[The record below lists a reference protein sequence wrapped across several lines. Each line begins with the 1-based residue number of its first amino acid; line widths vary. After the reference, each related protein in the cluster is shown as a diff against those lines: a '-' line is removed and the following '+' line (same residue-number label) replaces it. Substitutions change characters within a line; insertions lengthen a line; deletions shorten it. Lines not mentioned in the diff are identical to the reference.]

1 MSNTPLILTI
11 NPGTTT
17 TRLGL
22 FEPRGAAV
30 TCVTETTI
38 EHDETVMAAFATI
51 ADQLDFRAQAISAF
65 LSTFSNGVTLA
76 AVAGRGGMLSPVP
89 AGVIAVN
96 DALVDFA
103 LHTPVYRHASNLG
116 APLAQAI
123 AKQHDIKAFI
133 VDPVSVDELPDVA
146 RISGFPDLPRFSF
159 VHALNIRACGR
170 RLADNLGKPFDAL
183 NAVVVHMGAGVS
195 IAAIKNGRIVESSN
209 RMENSPFSPER
220 AGGLPIMPLIEL
232 CYSGK
237 YTESVLKK
245 KLYGNGGVF
254 AYLGTKDMRQVEAMI
269 TKGDTQAAL
278 VWDAMIYQFRR
289 TIGAMAAVLDF
300 QPDGIILTG
309 GMAHSGKVVDA
320 LTSGCRALAPIH
332 VYAGSHESEA
342 LAAGAA
348 RVLAGD
354 ETAMTWPV
362 AGIKENIAC

>member
-1 MSNTPLILTI
+1 MTRAALILTI

-17 TRLGL
+17 TRFGL
-22 FEPRGAAV
+22 FAPDAGAV
-30 TCVTETTI
+30 TPVTEATI
-38 EHDETVMAAFATI
+38 EHDEKAMASFAEI
-51 ADQLDFRAQAISAF
+51 ADQLEFRAQAIAEF
-65 LSTFSNGVTLA
+65 LSTIPGGVTLG

-96 DALVDFA
+96 DALVAFA

-123 AKQHDIKAFI
+123 ARQHGIPAFI

-146 RISGFPDLPRFSF
+146 RVSGFPELPRFSF

-170 RLADNLGKPFDAL
+170 RLADGLGKPFEGL
-183 NAVVVHMGAGVS
+183 NAVVAHMGAGVS

-237 YTESVLKK
+237 YTHAELTR
-245 KLYGNGGVF
+245 KLYGQGGVF
-254 AYLGTKDMRQVEAMI
+254 AYLGTKDMRQVEARI
-269 TKGDTQAAL
+269 AGGDAQAAL
-278 VWDAMIYQFRR
+278 VWEAMIYQFRKA
-289 TIGAMAAVLDF
+289 IGAMAAVLDF
-300 QPDGIILTG
+300 QSDGIILTG
-309 GMAHSGKVVDA
+309 GMAHSPCVVEA
-320 LTSGCRALAPIH
+320 LTAGCRALAPVH
-332 VYAGSHESEA
+332 VYPGSHESEA

-348 RVLAGD
+348 RVMAGV
-354 ETAMTWPV
+354 ETALNWPV
-362 AGIKENIAC
+362 VPGGERIAC